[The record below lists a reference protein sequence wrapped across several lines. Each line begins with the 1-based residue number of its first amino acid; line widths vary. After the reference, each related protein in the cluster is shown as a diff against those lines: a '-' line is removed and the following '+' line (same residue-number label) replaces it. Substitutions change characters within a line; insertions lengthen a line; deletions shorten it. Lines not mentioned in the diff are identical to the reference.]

1 MRAKTITQV
10 AKSQSASDPERLRS
24 SGSRRRTLADL
35 GELILLER
43 VAKRAC
49 FIPIPRAVTR
59 LAKLNAPSSVERG
72 AKSNGSDNAAYRAAN
87 WLNES
92 AVPGPAQESDSARRN
107 TSRHS
112 IMLVVDQRLAMRFG
126 SRRKTKSVLAAE
138 IAAFI
143 AWRAV
148 AQNASIGALVFN
160 DKKIDFLWP
169 ACSRLS
175 VMLILHSVLNRNH
188 VLSEDTKAALDSEM
202 LNRALLRVERFATHE
217 STVFLISDT
226 SGFDEKTAQLLTK
239 ISQHS
244 RLHLVLVYDP
254 RQQKFSK
261 TRWFFGNRLVWNPR
275 DRVGL
280 SAQSGIQVREAASA
294 AIPTIRF
301 STWDNAIVQLSRASK
316 ESILPPQV
324 RPAGEG
330 GNGSA
335 QPYQLLVNSDECH
348 M

>member
-1 MRAKTITQV
+1 MRW
-10 AKSQSASDPERLRS
+10 
-24 SGSRRRTLADL
+24 SGSRRRTRADL

-59 LAKLNAPSSVERG
+59 LAKLSGSSSVERG
-72 AKSNGSDNAAYRAAN
+72 AKFNDSDSGAYRTGN
-87 WLNES
+87 WLNKS
-92 AVPGPAQESDSARRN
+92 AAPGLARESDPPAGRN
-107 TSRHS
+107 MSQHP
-112 IMLVVDQRLAMRFG
+112 IMVVVDQRLTMGFG

-143 AWRAV
+143 AWRAL
-148 AQNASIGALVFN
+148 AQNAPVGALVFN

-188 VLSEDTKAALDSEM
+188 GLPEDTKAALDSEM
-202 LNRALLRVERFATHE
+202 LNRALLRVERFATNE

-226 SGFDEKTAQLLTK
+226 SGFNEKTGQLLAK

-244 RLHLVLVYDP
+244 HLHLVLVYDP
-254 RQQKFSK
+254 RQQKLSK
-261 TRWFFGNRLVWNPR
+261 TRWCFGNRFIWNPR
-275 DRVGL
+275 DRMGL
-280 SAQSGIQVREAASA
+280 SAQSGNSMCEAVSA

-324 RPAGEG
+324 RPGGEG

-335 QPYQLLVNSDECH
+335 EPYQLLMNSDECR